1 MRVLAA
7 IFAMMFFL
15 VACGDDKQASVQQA
29 TAQQQPAAQQQ
40 APAKRIAEF
49 VEGVHYVVLDKPV
62 RTQDASKI
70 EVTEVFW
77 YGCGHCYNFD
87 PIVHQWAEKLP
98 ADVDFRMSPAMWHP
112 DMEVHARAFYTAQAL
127 NVLDKLHQPL
137 FDALN
142 RGGKKLNSEAE
153 LAEFFAGYGVDNETF
168 SKAYNSFGVTSQVKQ
183 ADARARSYKVSGTP
197 EVVVDGKYRIS
208 TSMAGGQP
216 QMLEVADFLVA
227 KIRAERK

>member
-1 MRVLAA
+1 MRVIAA

-15 VACGDDKQASVQQA
+15 VACGDDQQA
-29 TAQQQPAAQQQ
+29 TVQAQATAQQQ
-40 APAKRIAEF
+40 APAKRAAEY

-77 YGCGHCYNFD
+77 YGCSHCFRFD
-87 PIVHQWAEKLP
+87 PALHQWAEKLP

-112 DMEVHARAFYTAQAL
+112 DMEIHARAFYTAQAL
-127 NVLDKLHQPL
+127 NVLDKMHQPL
-137 FDALN
+137 FNALN
-142 RGGKKLNSEAE
+142 LEGKKLNTEAE
-153 LAEFFAGYGVDNETF
+153 LAEIFAEHGVDNEAF
-168 SKAYNSFGVTSQVKQ
+168 SKAFSSFGVTSQVKQ

-197 EVVVDGKYRIS
+197 EMVVDGKYRIS
-208 TSMAGGQP
+208 ASMAGGQA
-216 QMLEVADFLVA
+216 QMLDVADFLVA